1 MYKVSMRV
9 DGMACGACVMKVT
22 SCLEA
27 IGAKAVHCRQID
39 GATSFVMDEKPVLSD
54 IIHAVKK
61 YDYRPF
67 DILIE
72 NMDAEDPYKHLTD
85 SVPEASPEETAE
97 ILSEIRSMSEDDKQI
112 VGCKTIQS

>member
-27 IGAKAVHCRQID
+27 IGAKDVHCRQID
-39 GATSFVMDEKPVLSD
+39 GTTSFVMDSKPVLSD

-61 YDYRPF
+61 YNYRPF

-72 NMDAEDPYKHLTD
+72 DTGADLYSH
-85 SVPEASPEETAE
+85 SVLQASPEEAAE
-97 ILSEIRSMSEDDKQI
+97 ILNELNSMSEDDKKI
-112 VGCKTIQS
+112 VRRETVNC